1 MSKISYAN
9 LKLKVNTEIAAVQYK
24 DTNIEVLKYLSIEDK
39 ISLINIVLQ
48 RTLIDNVYS
57 PILMDMYFHLY
68 LIYLYTNISFTDKQK
83 EDEFK
88 LYDTL
93 KSNGLMDMIIAAIP
107 EEEYKMLYEY
117 LIEESNKRMKAIRSA
132 VGLIQSIIHDLPMQ
146 AQAAADIV
154 NNFDKEKYQ
163 SVIDFAKAANG
174 GRDI

>member
-1 MSKISYAN
+1 MSKVTYAS
-9 LKLKVNTEIAAVQYK
+9 LKLKVNTDISPVQYNES
-24 DTNIEVLKYLSIEDK
+24 TIEVLKYLPIEDK
-39 ISLINIVLQ
+39 ASLINIVLQ
-48 RTLIDNVYS
+48 NTLVNNVYS
-57 PILMDMYFHLY
+57 PVLMDMYFHLY
-68 LIYLYTNISFTDKQK
+68 LVYLYTNITFTDKQR

-93 KSNGLMDMIIAAIP
+93 KSNGLMDAIITAIP

-117 LIEESNKRMKAIRSA
+117 LNEEATKRMKAMRSA
-132 VGLIQSIIHDLPMQ
+132 VGLIQSIIHDLPTQ